1 MAKRKAK
8 KPWLRLVSNNGRTV
22 VPASG
27 FAEIKRDPNAPPLV
41 QSLRYAAGED
51 IIPDETFEKMG
62 VKFNLPEDE
71 KEIIKEVP
79 AKVDGTEVGI
89 AQIYSDGTVGVIIND
104 DAPQWAKDKIQL
116 EADKLGYTIGG
127 MPDGST

>member
-1 MAKRKAK
+1 MSKRKAR
-8 KPWLRLVSNNGRTV
+8 KPWLRLASNNGKTV
-22 VPASG
+22 VQPSG
-27 FAEIKRDPNAPPLV
+27 LADVVRDPDAPPLV
-41 QSLRYAAGED
+41 QSIRYQSGDD
-51 IIPDETFEKMG
+51 IITDEAFEKMG

-104 DAPQWAKDKIQL
+104 DAPQWAKDKIKV
-116 EADKLGYTIGG
+116 EADKLGYTLG
-127 MPDGST
+127 MED